1 MDRVL
6 TPALRAAA
14 AAVAAAAAA
23 LLLAAAPAPAHAAD
37 GAALFATHC
46 AECHSLKEGKD
57 KKGPSLFA
65 SFGRPAGGRT
75 GFVYSDALKA
85 AGLVW
90 TPEALEAYIAA
101 PGKKLPGGKMKFDG
115 LPDAAER
122 AALLA
127 YLAQAAK

>member
-6 TPALRAAA
+6 TAPALLAA
-14 AAVAAAAAA
+14 AAV
-23 LLLAAAPAPAHAAD
+23 LLMASAPAARAAD

-65 SFGRPAGGRT
+65 SFGKPAGGRS

-85 AGLVW
+85 SGLVW
-90 TPEALEAYIAA
+90 TAETLDAYLAA

-115 LPDAAER
+115 LQDAAER
-122 AALLA
+122 AALVA
-127 YLAQAAK
+127 YLATVSAR

>member
-6 TPALRAAA
+6 TAPALLAAA
-14 AAVAAAAAA
+14 AAV
-23 LLLAAAPAPAHAAD
+23 LLMVSAPAARAAD

-65 SFGRPAGGRT
+65 SFGKPAGGRS
-75 GFVYSDALKA
+75 GFVYSDALRA
-85 AGLVW
+85 SGLVW
-90 TPEALEAYIAA
+90 TAETLDAYLAA

-122 AALLA
+122 AALVA
-127 YLAQAAK
+127 YLATVSAR

>member
-6 TPALRAAA
+6 TPALAAM
-14 AAVAAAAAA
+14 AAA
-23 LLLAAAPAPAHAAD
+23 LLLAAAPARAAD
-37 GAALFATHC
+37 GAAVFATHC

-65 SFGRPAGGRT
+65 SFGKPAGGRS

-85 AGLVW
+85 SGLVW
-90 TPEALEAYIAA
+90 TAETLDTYIAA

-115 LPDAAER
+115 LPDATER
-122 AALLA
+122 AALVA
-127 YLAQAAK
+127 YLASLAR

>member
-6 TPALRAAA
+6 TPVLAAI
-14 AAVAAAAAA
+14 AAA
-23 LLLAAAPAPAHAAD
+23 LLLAAAPARAAD

-57 KKGPSLFA
+57 KKGPSLLA
-65 SFGRPAGGRT
+65 SVSKPAGGRN

-85 AGLVW
+85 SGLVW
-90 TPEALEAYIAA
+90 TPETLDAYIAA

-115 LPDAAER
+115 LPDATER
-122 AALLA
+122 AALVA
-127 YLAQAAK
+127 YLAQWDRSGR

>member
-6 TPALRAAA
+6 TAPALL
-14 AAVAAAAAA
+14 AAAAA
-23 LLLAAAPAPAHAAD
+23 LLMASAPAARAAD

-65 SFGRPAGGRT
+65 SFGKPAGGRS
-75 GFVYSDALKA
+75 GFVYSDALRA
-85 AGLVW
+85 SGLVW
-90 TPEALEAYIAA
+90 TAETLDAYLAA

-122 AALLA
+122 AALVA
-127 YLAQAAK
+127 YLATVSAR